1 MGCRQYAPSS
11 NATPLESKKSARLT
25 ASMMNSARS
34 MRVARRLARGEH
46 EGLVGPGRED
56 VRVVVTRARDP
67 AVATREQCKDRS

>member
-1 MGCRQYAPSS
+1 MSSVCTILTCHDPGIQEERQAHGVDDEQRQID
-11 NATPLESKKSARLT
+11 AGGEAH
-25 ASMMNSARS
+25 
-34 MRVARRLARGEH
+34 ARGEH